1 MRKIA
6 LTGGAGSGKSTVA
19 RMFKE
24 LGAPVVDADAAARDA
39 VRPGTPPWEKLQQA
53 FGPEFF
59 REDGTLDREKMA
71 RLAFSDAKARQT
83 LNAILHPEI
92 TRIIKERLH
101 RLAEAGIDLVIVE
114 VPLLFEAGLQDGYD
128 RIIVVY
134 ADPAQQ
140 MRRLETRDE
149 RDPAEIAGILA
160 AQWPLE
166 KSVNW
171 PITWLTTGALWRIP
185 INRWKTFGMTSKFLD
200 KACKKR

>member
-1 MRKIA
+1 VLKVA

-24 LGAPVVDADAAARDA
+24 LGAPVLDADDAAREA
-39 VRPGTPPWEKLQQA
+39 VKPGQPAWENLKRS

-59 REDGTLDREKMA
+59 QENGALDRGKMA
-71 RLAFSDAKARQT
+71 RLAFSDAEARQT

-92 TRIIKERLH
+92 IRIIKERLQQ
-101 RLAEAGIDLVIVE
+101 LKEKGVKLVIVE
-114 VPLLFEAGLQDGYD
+114 VPLLFETGLQDGYD

-140 MRRLETRDE
+140 MHRLEGRDE
-149 RDPAEIAGILA
+149 RDAAEIAGILA

-166 KSVNW
+166 KKRQLAHYVIDNRGSLEDTKKQVKNV
-171 PITWLTTGALWRIP
+171 WRDLKI
-185 INRWKTFGMTSKFLD
+185 S
-200 KACKKR
+200 